1 MSEQA
6 SALRLRDLPVA
17 LAKNRW
23 MQALVALLLVLEL
36 YNQGIIPLY
45 INYQKSVEAAAIAGN
60 ARLRQKAEAENAEWK
75 AITETEIAAYAA
87 RKQRAD
93 TTKTAAD
100 AKKAEAEAVIARE
113 TQRNADIKAK
123 GEAEASEGEAA
134 IKQQQI
140 VIERERSLQ
149 AQRLYAAQAQA
160 ARYEEAN
167 AKVRTMNLAHV
178 QAIQKSNDL
187 LGMGWEALNEPDRCR

>member
-6 SALRLRDLPVA
+6 SALRFRDLPVA
-17 LAKNRW
+17 LAKKRW
-23 MQALVALLLVLEL
+23 MQALAALLLVLEL
-36 YNQGIIPLY
+36 YNQGMIPLY
-45 INYQKSVEAAAIAGN
+45 VNYQKSVEAAAIAGN
-60 ARLRQKAEAENAEWK
+60 AQLRQRAEAENAEWK
-75 AITETEIAAYAA
+75 ALTKTEIAAYAA

-93 TTKTAAD
+93 ATKTAAD

-113 TQRNADIKAK
+113 TRRNAEIKAK

-134 IKQQQI
+134 IKQQQAI
-140 VIERERSLQ
+140 IERERSLQ

-167 AKVRTMNLAHV
+167 AKVRTMSIAYV
-178 QAIQKSNDL
+178 ESIQKSNDL
-187 LGMGWEALNEPDRCR
+187 LGMGLKALNEPGRCR